1 MSTEEI
7 INEADD
13 TAAQNTDA
21 LADTETEISDGTG
34 DTAELL
40 APVEEE
46 AAPEDI
52 DVRHC
57 RKIIEAVLF
66 AAGYPV
72 GYAKLGQVIGTSAGA
87 AKRIVRE
94 YAEEYNNDEDGL
106 PRGIML
112 LCFDG
117 SCQLCTREAF
127 GSYIR
132 EALGIKR
139 GGNLSQSSIE
149 TLAVIAYNEPVT
161 RAFVDTVR
169 GVDSSYA
176 MSALLEKQLIEV
188 CGRLDVPGRPR
199 LFRTTESFLRVFG
212 MTSLEDLPEVCVP
225 TTGIQEK
232 ISEAGAVPESDSDIT
247 SLEDGAPET
256 DGAEGDDTAA
266 NNVGVYEENDNISA
280 ASGEE

>member
-1 MSTEEI
+1 MSTEEM
-7 INEADD
+7 INETQSTEALSADAVSD
-13 TAAQNTDA
+13 TDNTDGA
-21 LADTETEISDGTG
+21 EEA
-34 DTAELL
+34 AELL

-46 AAPEDI
+46 AVAEDI

-94 YAEEYNNDEDGL
+94 YAEEYNNDEDGF

-247 SLEDGAPET
+247 SLEDGAPEA
-256 DGAEGDDTAA
+256 DGAEGDDTVA
-266 NNVGVYEENDNISA
+266 NDDGVYTENDNISPEN
-280 ASGEE
+280 GEE